1 MNGTAHIPLFAE
13 HVPHRQGAGVL
24 DVKDLCV
31 QYGKTTALE
40 NITFSLNAGERV
52 AVVGPN
58 GAGKSTLFKT
68 ITGIL
73 PAHQGTVN
81 VFGARPE
88 KHFCIAY
95 VVQRSQVDW
104 SFPVS
109 VYDVVMMGR
118 AGEIGPLR
126 RAGKGDR
133 DRVSACLE
141 MVGLSDLRHRQIS
154 ELSGGQQQR
163 MFIARA
169 LAQEAKLMLM
179 DEPFAGLDIAS
190 QNSLLDIFNRLKI
203 ENVTV
208 MVALH
213 DLKLAA
219 EKFDRVMLLNRV
231 LAGFGTPKEVFDAKH
246 IMAAFGHHSHR
257 IEANGDV
264 FLVQDDCCSGGAD
277 HDR

>member
-1 MNGTAHIPLFAE
+1 MNGSAHIPLFAE

-31 QYGKTTALE
+31 KYGAVTALE
-40 NITFSLNAGERV
+40 NITFSLNNGERV

-58 GAGKSTLFKT
+58 GAGKSTLFRA

-73 PAHQGTVN
+73 PASRGSIS
-81 VFGARPE
+81 VFGAQPE

-104 SFPVS
+104 TFPVS

-126 RAGKGDR
+126 RTRKADR
-133 DRVSACLE
+133 ERVNECLDK
-141 MVGLSDLRHRQIS
+141 VGLADLRHRQIS

-179 DEPFAGLDIAS
+179 DEPFAGLDIKS
-190 QNSLLDIFNRLKI
+190 QNSLLEIFDQLRA

-219 EKFDRVMLLNRV
+219 EKFDRVLLLNRT
-231 LAGFGTPKEVFDAKH
+231 LSGFGTPKEIFDASH
-246 IMAAFGHHSHR
+246 IMAVFGHHSHR
-257 IEANGDV
+257 IEADGK
-264 FLVQDDCCSGGAD
+264 FILVHDDCCGGGTSDAG
-277 HDR
+277 

>member
-1 MNGTAHIPLFAE
+1 MNGSAHIPLFAE

-31 QYGKTTALE
+31 KYGAVTALE
-40 NITFSLNAGERV
+40 NITFNLDNGERV

-58 GAGKSTLFKT
+58 GAGKSTLFRA

-73 PAHQGTVN
+73 PASRGSIN
-81 VFGARPE
+81 VFGAQPE

-104 SFPVS
+104 TFPVS

-126 RAGKGDR
+126 RTRKADR
-133 DRVSACLE
+133 ERVNECLDK
-141 MVGLSDLRHRQIS
+141 VGLADLRHRQIS

-179 DEPFAGLDIAS
+179 DEPFAGLDIKS
-190 QNSLLDIFNRLKI
+190 QNSLLEIFDQLRT

-219 EKFDRVMLLNRV
+219 EKFDRVLLLNRT
-231 LAGFGTPKEVFDAKH
+231 LSGFGTPKEIFDASH
-246 IMAAFGHHSHR
+246 IMAVFGHHSHR
-257 IEANGDV
+257 IEADGKLI
-264 FLVQDDCCSGGAD
+264 LVHDDCCGGGTSDAV
-277 HDR
+277 

>member
-1 MNGTAHIPLFAE
+1 MSNNASIHLFPEHIS
-13 HVPHRQGAGVL
+13 HRKDAPVL
-24 DVKDLCV
+24 EVKNLSIN
-31 QYGKTTALE
+31 YGSINALRD
-40 NITFSLNAGERV
+40 ITFQLHNGERI

-58 GAGKSTLFKT
+58 GAGKSTLFKAVA
-68 ITGIL
+68 GIL
-73 PAHQGTVN
+73 PTPQGCVS
-81 VFGARPE
+81 VFGAQPE

-126 RAGKGDR
+126 RPRKR
-133 DRVSACLE
+133 DRERVLTCLD
-141 MVGLSDLRHRQIS
+141 MVGLADLAHRQIS

-179 DEPFAGLDIAS
+179 DEPFSGLDIKS
-190 QNSLLDIFNRLKI
+190 RDGLLDIFDQLRR
-203 ENVTV
+203 ENVTL

-213 DLKLAA
+213 DLQLAS
-219 EKFDRVMLLNRV
+219 EKFDRVMLLNRELIGV
-231 LAGFGTPKEVFDAKH
+231 GTPGEIFDAEH
-246 IMAAFGHHSHR
+246 IMAVFGHHSHR
-257 IEANGDV
+257 IESNGKLI
-264 FLVQDDCCSGGAD
+264 LVHDDCCSGGEEP
-277 HDR
+277 